1 MSEDLKLDEELLK
14 VAKNLAR
21 EEAIKSAAD
30 DLMMKKITMYEEKI
44 TRLKGD
50 AERLAEENSNYEVI
64 SKSHKELNGELQKEL
79 NEVKED
85 NKKQAQQVSDLE
97 HKIKNMEQNYIRID
111 GKK

>member
-1 MSEDLKLDEELLK
+1 MAEDLKLNEELLK

-85 NKKQAQQVSDLE
+85 NKKLAKQIEDMQ
-97 HKIKNMEQNYIRID
+97 QNYIRID